1 MKMPGLWVLRR
12 KRTQRIKKKPRN
24 IRSRAFG
31 CLTLFRR
38 GSAQQVLQQTGVL
51 PKLTVQQ
58 QPSSQHDLQHS
69 QQAWSKSRHFSS
81 PLVQVIFTPFFVYS
95 QWVWPTAKL
104 HWQTAMPL

>member
-1 MKMPGLWVLRR
+1 MKMPGLWGFEE
-12 KRTQRIKKKPRN
+12 KTDAEDQKKPRN
-24 IRSRAFG
+24 TCSWAFG
-31 CLTLFRR
+31 CLILFRR

-69 QQAWSKSRHFSS
+69 EQAWSKWRHFSS